1 MKKEK
6 KTSEGLVNYVKA
18 QLGAPYWY
26 GCFGQISSKM
36 LYSEKKEQY
45 PMEYK
50 WKCKNNQIGVSP
62 AIQLGVRVFDCSGL
76 IKGFL
81 WTDENGDIKYN
92 RSQDLS
98 SSRFFEMSLCR
109 GEINTMPDIKG
120 LLVFA
125 QNHMGV
131 YIGGGLVIEA
141 LGHSTGTIQTELK
154 SRPWT
159 HWGYCPFIEYSN
171 DGE

>member
-1 MKKEK
+1 MCVRIYSAHTGGRRGGALMELLRNFVV
-6 KTSEGLVNYVKA
+6 TLGREYGSGGKA
-18 QLGAPYWY
+18 IAEAAGR
-26 GCFGQISSKM
+26 
-36 LYSEKKEQY
+36 E
-45 PMEYK
+45 
-50 WKCKNNQIGVSP
+50 
-62 AIQLGVRVFDCSGL
+62 LGVRVFDCSGL

-81 WTDENGDIKYN
+81 WTDEHGTIEYN

-98 SSRFFEMSLCR
+98 ASRFYEMSPCK

-125 QNHMGV
+125 INHMGV

-141 LGHSTGTIQTELK
+141 LGHSAGIIQTQLK

-159 HWGYCPFIEYSN
+159 HWGYCPFIEY
-171 DGE
+171 